1 MSRSPLDTAGPN
13 AELRVEKSIH
23 PPTLSQGNGRSRLN
37 PEPRAGLLS
46 GSLQAEAGGVGGS
59 WFGIL
64 AKLTGWVWSSPVA
77 PLVSVIP
84 SLPSSAQ
91 RLRPCSRDLSRPRN
105 VWWLR
110 VSGQRCRLRRERQTP
125 SARDPFP
132 FRPPICAL
140 REPRFPVVSG
150 EATSDV
156 FLELALRAGRGQ
168 LASLT
173 AGCELQ

>member
-23 PPTLSQGNGRSRLN
+23 PPTLSQRNGRSRLN

-46 GSLQAEAGGVGGS
+46 GSLQAEAGGVRGS

-91 RLRPCSRDLSRPRN
+91 RLRPCSRRPKQAEKRL
-105 VWWLR
+105 VAAR
-110 VSGQRCRLRRERQTP
+110 QRSVASGVGCAGKGRHPAPVTPVSVSAANLCAARAPFSCRLRRSDFGR
-125 SARDPFP
+125 FP
-132 FRPPICAL
+132 GTRFEGGAWPARPPH
-140 REPRFPVVSG
+140 
-150 EATSDV
+150 
-156 FLELALRAGRGQ
+156 RG
-168 LASLT
+168 L
-173 AGCELQ
+173 